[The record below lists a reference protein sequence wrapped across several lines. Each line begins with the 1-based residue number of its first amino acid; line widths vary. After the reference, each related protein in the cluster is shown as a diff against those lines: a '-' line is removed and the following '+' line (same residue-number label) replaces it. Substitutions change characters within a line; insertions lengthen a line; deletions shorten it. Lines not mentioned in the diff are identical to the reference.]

1 MQQALLFIK
10 GVTMKERANAVLSS
24 LQRNAQALSTLR
36 SRLESRIRSAT
47 RTEDKESC
55 QELNR
60 VLELVKSGELIL
72 GEMSEKVES
81 ARFLEDF
88 VRIMDDAAKSF
99 REIETDVQELT
110 PMAEAALSEMHDA
123 IAGVSIGMILE
134 QKQGV
139 DPAILAQASAVMIAE
154 VSSTSRAAKVESG
167 KEKKENR
174 ATQTDK
180 AEREQQVRAEEVA
193 V

>member
-1 MQQALLFIK
+1 MFIK
-10 GVTMKERANAVLSS
+10 GVAMKERANAVLSS
-24 LQRNAQALSTLR
+24 LRRNAQALSTLR
-36 SRLESRIRSAT
+36 SRLESRIGSAT
-47 RTEDKESC
+47 RTGNKESC

-88 VRIMDDAAKSF
+88 VRIMNDAAKSF
-99 REIETDVQELT
+99 REIETDVQELA

-123 IAGVSIGMILE
+123 IAGVSMGMILE
-134 QKQGV
+134 QKQGI
-139 DPAILAQASAVMIAE
+139 DPAILAQASAVIPAE
-154 VSSTSRAAKVESG
+154 VNSTSPAANVAIE
-167 KEKKENR
+167 KEKKENHSI
-174 ATQTDK
+174 QTDK
-180 AEREQQVRAEEVA
+180 AKREHPVQAEEVA